1 MPIVSTVK
9 ACFDVARFALGAIL
23 ALAAAAGASEI
34 RTDSAALD
42 AVMELHAKDLSDQ
55 LASAGGKARKIAIWP
70 YAPDER
76 LPISHDRARFLNDRL
91 EHALQSL
98 SKGKLDFRGRR
109 ELRTVIRELAE
120 SGEGLD
126 DPIAVVRAHAAADI
140 LIIGRISIIGERL
153 MSNFKAVALRDGR
166 TGSILATSRTR
177 ELPLAPGGQRVELAQ
192 FVAHAAT
199 ALAAG
204 TPDLAELHQAGIQF
218 QDSGQQPPFG
228 GYMERMLSAEIVET
242 FRRNGR
248 RIIVKRA
255 ELSRQRLGD
264 MRGEPVDS
272 KKLKPKNFD
281 PRAGVYVLSG
291 TYWDMGGGVDLEVR
305 LSDARGAPVSYRGG
319 IVKSSIGPGLAL
331 RPDTD
336 LAFLRKNTL
345 RGPVRLELTSARGK
359 DPVYRVDEKLDLLI
373 RVSRAAWLYCFYLQS
388 SGELLKIYPNGFA
401 KPAALAAGRLHTIPG
416 RIFPFEFTLTE
427 PAGVDL
433 VKCFASPRDVIN
445 DLPAPLRSPEVTPLP
460 TGTAQRLRDVFA
472 RVGGAQ
478 ISEASLV
485 ITVDR

>member
-9 ACFDVARFALGAIL
+9 ACFDVARFALGAVV
-23 ALAAAAGASEI
+23 ALAASAGAAEI
-34 RTDSAALD
+34 GAGSAALD
-42 AVMELHAKDLSDQ
+42 AVMALHAKDLSDQ
-55 LASAGGKARKIAIWP
+55 LKHGGGKTQKIAIWP

-91 EHALQSL
+91 EHALQLL
-98 SKGKLDFRGRR
+98 SKGTLVFRGRR
-109 ELRTVIRELAE
+109 ELRTVIRDLAE

-153 MSNFKAVALRDGR
+153 VSNFKAVALRDGR

-192 FVAHAAT
+192 FVAHAAS

-204 TPDLAELHQAGIQF
+204 APDMAELHQAGIQF

-228 GYMERMLSAEIVET
+228 SYMERMLAAEIVET
-242 FRRNGR
+242 FRHNGQ

-255 ELSRQRLGD
+255 ELSQERLGD

-272 KKLKPKNFD
+272 EKLKPRNFD
-281 PRAGVYVLSG
+281 PRTGVYVLSG
-291 TYWDMGGGVDLEVR
+291 TYWDMGGGIDLEIR
-305 LSDARGAPVSYRGG
+305 LSDARGAPVSFRGG
-319 IVKSSIGPGLAL
+319 IVKSSIGAGLAL

-345 RGPVRLELTSARGK
+345 RGPVRLDLTSARGK
-359 DPVYRVDEKLDLLI
+359 DPVYRVDERLDLLI
-373 RVSRAAWLYCFYLQS
+373 RVSRDAWLYCFYLQS

-401 KPAALAAGRLHTIPG
+401 KPAVLAAGRLHTIPG
-416 RIFPFEFTLTE
+416 RIYPFEFTLTE

-433 VKCFASPRDVIN
+433 VKCFASPRDVIK
-445 DLPAPLRSPEVTPLP
+445 DLPAPLRRPEVTPLP
-460 TGTAQRLRDVFA
+460 AGTAQRLRDAFA
-472 RVGGAQ
+472 NAQGAE

-485 ITVDR
+485 ITVGR